1 MDHNA
6 GFRAEV
12 FRRHRYRTDLGRL
25 LGAPLLYRRL
35 AEAGERIELQPDQRV
50 VHYFAWRYWVP
61 LHVRYGHE
69 VYRLRRLDESYPNQ
83 WIARSGILEGALT
96 MAWHMLLD
104 VPRWFR
110 FSRLLGL
117 TPARRVGLLPL
128 LIGVSGLARGAEM
141 VGIYATMLDHERV
154 ARWAQNF

>member
-1 MDHNA
+1 
-6 GFRAEV
+6 
-12 FRRHRYRTDLGRL
+12 
-25 LGAPLLYRRL
+25 
-35 AEAGERIELQPDQRV
+35 
-50 VHYFAWRYWVP
+50 
-61 LHVRYGHE
+61 
-69 VYRLRRLDESYPNQ
+69 
-83 WIARSGILEGALT
+83 